1 MSSLQPR
8 QAVLSALLCAAPSSS
23 THGCVLV
30 LSVLAQHST
39 TAQLRFGCLEGTL
52 PGVVGSGCQCSER
65 LVGSTAPS
73 SPHGLFLIPSASLFF
88 FFASCKLQV
97 QEQAMGRHC

>member
-30 LSVLAQHST
+30 LSVLARHHCS
-39 TAQLRFGCLEGTL
+39 AQVRVLGGD
-52 PGVVGSGCQCSER
+52 PAGVVGSGCQCSER
-65 LVGSTAPS
+65 LVGSTSPS
-73 SPHGLFLIPSASLFF
+73 SLHGLLLIPSASLFL
-88 FFASCKLQV
+88 FASCKLQV

>member
-30 LSVLAQHST
+30 LSVLAQ
-39 TAQLRFGCLEGTL
+39 LRFGSWEGTL

-73 SPHGLFLIPSASLFF
+73 SLHGLFLIPSASLFL
-88 FFASCKLQV
+88 FASRKLQV